1 MAFWLG
7 NKKKRSK
14 KLPASRRQYS
24 RRKLLASF
32 KEPLILPGGGQ
43 VWLKVSLE
51 QRNNIRFSIGSAG
64 DLLVRLPANLTE
76 KEIVEQ
82 LQKARQWYVEQL
94 GKSESLRKKVERVRY
109 EDGQEFEV
117 MGRLYRLS
125 LRLDGKLRRQGRLF
139 FREGSDFFSLE
150 VICDE
155 SLSEAERNKLV
166 GRLLEKFFR
175 RACLAPLAERVEDLR
190 RLHFPEVFYGKISI
204 RDTRRQWGSCSSSG
218 NLSFA
223 TRLLFAPLEVL
234 DYVIVH
240 ELAHLLEPNHS
251 AAFWALVER
260 AMPDYR
266 QRERWLKERG
276 VDLSL

>member
-64 DLLVRLPANLTE
+64 DLLVRLPANLTG

-125 LRLDGKLRRQGRLF
+125 LRLDGKLKRQGRLF

-155 SLSEAERNKLV
+155 SLSEAERNELV
-166 GRLLEKFFR
+166 GTLLEKFFR
-175 RACLAPLAERVEDLR
+175 RACLAPLAERVENLR
-190 RLHFPEVFYGKISI
+190 CLHFPEVFYGKISI

>member
-64 DLLVRLPANLTE
+64 DLLVRLPANLTG

-125 LRLDGKLRRQGRLF
+125 LRLDGKLKRQGRLF

-155 SLSEAERNKLV
+155 SLSEAERNELV
-166 GRLLEKFFR
+166 GTLLEKFFR
-175 RACLAPLAERVEDLR
+175 RACLAPLAERVENLR